1 MKKTI
6 VLKVD
11 PLRPDRR
18 SISQAAGIIKK
29 GGLVAFPTETVYGLA
44 ANAQDEKAVE
54 RLYKVKNRPRNKP
67 FAVQVCDIGAVEDIC
82 GCKLT
87 KEAAALADKFWPGP
101 LTVILKSKKGENIG
115 FRMPRHNIALSL
127 IRRAKVPICVPS
139 ANLSGNRPPTTA
151 GDVLKELDGKIDLVI
166 DGGPTNVGV
175 ESTVVDL
182 TVKPSKILREG
193 VITRSSLSEI
203 IDL

>member
-1 MKKTI
+1 MIRTV

-11 PLRPDRR
+11 PRRPDKK
-18 SISQAAGIIKK
+18 SISQAADIIKK
-29 GGLVAFPTETVYGLA
+29 GGLVAFPTETVYGLG
-44 ANAQDEKAVE
+44 ANILDEKAIK
-54 RLYKVKNRPRNKP
+54 RLYKVKNRPRSKP
-67 FAVQVCDIGAVEDIC
+67 FTVQISDISALKDVW
-82 GCKLT
+82 GCRLT

-115 FRMPRHNIALSL
+115 FRIPRHNIALSL

-151 GDVLKELDGKIDLVI
+151 GDVLKELDGKIDLII
-166 DGGPTNVGV
+166 DGGATGVGV

-182 TVKPSKILREG
+182 TVKPVKILREG
-193 VITRSSLSEI
+193 AVTRSSLSEI